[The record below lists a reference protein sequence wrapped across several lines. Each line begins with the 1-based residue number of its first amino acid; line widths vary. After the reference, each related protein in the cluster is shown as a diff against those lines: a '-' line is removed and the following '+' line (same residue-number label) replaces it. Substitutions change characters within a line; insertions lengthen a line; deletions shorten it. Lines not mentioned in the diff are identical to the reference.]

1 MIRSV
6 LTLNAFLTA
15 LSIVAASDFEDPVP
29 FMSSGQPI
37 DVEHEGH
44 AAPFVGDIDGDGR
57 DDLLV
62 GEAYTSRLRIYR
74 NTGNG
79 RDHTLDGF
87 SLLLDGGKDGC
98 ISPPRGTFRP
108 QLVDFDGDG
117 DTDIIAGNLFGNVI
131 LFERSNKNSFL
142 PGRVLTRPN
151 GDRLRLGGSA
161 MVFAVDWDADEDL
174 DLIAGSSDGL
184 FLVRNQGTRTSFEP
198 AEREFIEADGE
209 PVADRVQD
217 FCPTVVDWDSDDRLD
232 ILCGYRDGS
241 VQWFRNTGTPTEPQ
255 LSRAGVL
262 IPPPAKGDDRGKT
275 ARICVTD
282 WNQDGHLDLVLG
294 DNGEKFFRALTD
306 RERKDRAD
314 AVDRQHLLLTF
325 WSRQFRQLRETDS
338 RRKAEPLKA
347 RLWEARMR
355 DLHATLAKIN
365 RAREK
370 ARRHVESLGGGER
383 VHGRV
388 WLFLRKP

>member
-6 LTLNAFLTA
+6 LALTVILA
-15 LSIVAASDFEDPVP
+15 TLSIATASDFRDPLPLV
-29 FMSSGQPI
+29 SSGQPI

-44 AAPFVGDIDGDGR
+44 AAPFVGDFDGDGR
-57 DDLLV
+57 EDLLV
-62 GEAYTSRLRIYR
+62 GEAYTGRLRIYQ
-74 NTGNG
+74 NVGTGHEH
-79 RDHTLDGF
+79 RFDGF
-87 SLLLDGGKDGC
+87 SLFLDGDKDGC
-98 ISPPRGTFRP
+98 ISPPQGSFRP

-117 DTDIIAGNLFGNVI
+117 DTDIIAGNLFGDVI
-131 LFERSNKNSFL
+131 LFERSSHETFL
-142 PGRVLTRPN
+142 PGRLLTRTD
-151 GDRLRLGGSA
+151 GDRLRLGNST
-161 MVFAVDWDADEDL
+161 MVFAVDWDADKDL
-174 DLIAGSSDGL
+174 DLIAGSHDGL
-184 FLVRNQGTRTSFEP
+184 FLVRNLGTRTSFEP
-198 AEREFIEADGE
+198 AEREFLEADGE
-209 PVADRVQD
+209 PIASRAQY
-217 FCPTVVDWDSDDRLD
+217 FCPTVVDWDSDGLPD

-241 VQWFRNTGTPTEPQ
+241 VRWFRNTGTPTEPQ
-255 LSRAGVL
+255 LRRAGVL
-262 IPPPAKGDDRGKT
+262 IPAPEEGDDRGKT

-282 WNQDGHLDLVLG
+282 WNKDGYLDLVLG
-294 DNGEKFFRALTD
+294 DSGEKFFRALTD

-325 WSRQFRQLRETDS
+325 WGRQFRQLRETDS

-370 ARRHVESLGGGER
+370 ARRHVASLGGGER

-388 WLFLRKP
+388 WLFIRKP